1 MHTEALTPPPVVRSA
16 EADPGERGRAFGAG
30 SREGILRC
38 WAGYERLFDV
48 WGADLREIAGATF
61 QRTQA
66 WAPSLAA
73 ELEGIAAGAGLDTW
87 QIAALNARTEILAR
101 GRGECSTVVLLS
113 PDAPP
118 RTLQTWDW
126 HEHLDDV
133 KFVWEMEPRPG
144 HVVRTLTEYGIAGKI
159 GVNSAGLGVH
169 MNILHHSADGVGAGV
184 PVHIVARRILDEAST
199 VGEATEIARS
209 AEMCASTVLTAV
221 DRDSATCLELCPV
234 GLGEI
239 RPNDG
244 VLLHTNHFLD
254 PELAAG
260 EDNRDEDP
268 ESWDRLDAL
277 QQRVDQLRTATDLS
291 DVMRLHDAPVCC
303 HPEPGAP
310 FGERYATLATISLD
324 VAGGHLRLRAGGPCA
339 DESPW
344 ITV

>member
-16 EADPGERGRAFGAG
+16 DGRALGANA
-30 SREGILRC
+30 REGILRC
-38 WAGYERLFDV
+38 WAGYEQLFDV
-48 WGADLREIAGATF
+48 RGSHVREIAEATF
-61 QRTQA
+61 ERTKA
-66 WAPSLAA
+66 WAPDLAA
-73 ELEGIAAGAGLDTW
+73 EIEGIAAGAGLETW

-101 GRGECSTVVLLS
+101 GRGECSTVVLLE
-113 PDAPP
+113 DPP
-118 RTLQTWDW
+118 RTMQTWDW

-133 KFVWEMEPRPG
+133 KFVWDTG
-144 HVVRTLTEYGIAGKI
+144 HVRTLTEYGIVGKI

-169 MNILHHSADGVGAGV
+169 MNILHHASDGGGDGV
-184 PVHIVARRILDEAST
+184 PVHIVARRIIDEAT
-199 VGEATEIARS
+199 PVAEATEIARS
-209 AEMCASTVLTAV
+209 AQVCASTVLTAV
-221 DRDSATCLELCPV
+221 DRHGAACLELCPA
-234 GLGEI
+234 GLGEV
-239 RPNDG
+239 RPRDG

-254 PELAAG
+254 PELAEG

-277 QQRVDQLRTATDLS
+277 QQRVDELRAAPDLA

>member
-1 MHTEALTPPPVVRSA
+1 MHTDALTPPPVVRSS
-16 EADPGERGRAFGAG
+16 EADPQARGRAFGADA
-30 SREGILRC
+30 REGVLRC

-48 WGADLREIAGATF
+48 WGTEAREISEATLE
-61 QRTQA
+61 RTQA
-66 WAPSLAA
+66 WAPHLAA
-73 ELEGIAAGAGLDTW
+73 EIAGIAAGAGLETW

-101 GRGECSTVVLLS
+101 GRGECSTVVLL
-113 PDAPP
+113 PTDAPP

-133 KFVWEMEPRPG
+133 KFVWDTG
-144 HVVRTLTEYGIAGKI
+144 HGVRTLTEYGIVGKI

-169 MNILHHSADGVGAGV
+169 MNILHHASDGGGDGV
-184 PVHIVARRILDEAST
+184 PVHIVARRILDEATT
-199 VGEATEIARS
+199 VDEATEIARS
-209 AEMCASTVLTAV
+209 ARVCASTVLTAV
-221 DRDSATCLELCPV
+221 GRHSAVCLELCPE

-239 RPNDG
+239 HPRDG

-254 PELAAG
+254 PELAKG

-268 ESWDRLDAL
+268 ESWDRLEAL
-277 QQRVDQLRTATDLS
+277 EARVDELRAAPDLA
-291 DVMRLHDAPVCC
+291 DVMKLHDAPVCC

-324 VAGGHLRLRAGGPCA
+324 VAGSRMRLRAGGPCA